1 MQINESGLI
10 EREICIRNLSMTE
23 EVIETRR
30 ASIRWLAL
38 ALGIINPGES
48 RLGALA
54 VFDSV
59 LYFHFKEKSKPNVKQ
74 LSDYITEKWGK
85 MNEKTLRY
93 HLLQLKKIGIVKHS
107 KGEYSMIEPTN
118 GDKYDEGAWVD
129 SYFERE
135 IKPIQDKISSMLKG
149 LRQR

>member
-1 MQINESGLI
+1 MITQGLI
-10 EREICIRNLSMTE
+10 EREICIRNLSMTG
-23 EVIETRR
+23 EVMETRR
-30 ASIRWLAL
+30 ASVRWLAL
-38 ALGIINPGES
+38 ALGVINPGES

-59 LYFHFKEKSKPNVKQ
+59 LYFHFKEKNAVNVKQ
-74 LSDYITEKWGK
+74 LSDYIAERWGE

-93 HLLQLKKIGIVKHS
+93 HLLQLKKMGIVKHS

-118 GDKYDEGAWVD
+118 GNKYDEAAWVE
-129 SYFERE
+129 SYFDRE
-135 IKPIQDKISSMLKG
+135 IRPIQDKISSILKA